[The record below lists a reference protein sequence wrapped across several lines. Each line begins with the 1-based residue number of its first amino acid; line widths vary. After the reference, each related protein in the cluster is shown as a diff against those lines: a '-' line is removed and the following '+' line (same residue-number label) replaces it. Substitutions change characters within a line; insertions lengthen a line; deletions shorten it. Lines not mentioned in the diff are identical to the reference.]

1 MKRKQT
7 RWKSKCIGSRVRIR
21 KYRVIYE
28 IYEKE
33 KIVVFHDVDLR
44 RRVY

>member
-1 MKRKQT
+1 MLSRRFGKGL
-7 RWKSKCIGSRVRIR
+7 WRVRIG

-28 IYEKE
+28 IDEKA